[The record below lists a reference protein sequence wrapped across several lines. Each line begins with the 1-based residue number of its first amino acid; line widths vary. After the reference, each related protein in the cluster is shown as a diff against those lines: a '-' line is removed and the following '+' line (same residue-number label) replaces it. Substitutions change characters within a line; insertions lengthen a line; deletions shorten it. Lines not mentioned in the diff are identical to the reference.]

1 MSVPSRTVNLFQAAP
16 SVCRSAP
23 FAGTLFGSMRYA
35 GTLFGGPP
43 WAVASAP
50 PSRPQAPQRIVA
62 RAVNQPWP
70 SRTFSFER
78 TPCCALRRLLHE
90 PNVSARRA
98 PLSLQWSSLNRHC
111 AEFRATLRGRSI
123 ACFSPDGL
131 MLTNMMKRPHTD
143 IPWNRQ
149 GGALVHAA
157 ITVSVVFRPRL

>member
-1 MSVPSRTVNLFQAAP
+1 
-16 SVCRSAP
+16 
-23 FAGTLFGSMRYA
+23 
-35 GTLFGGPP
+35 
-43 WAVASAP
+43 VA
-50 PSRPQAPQRIVA
+50 
-62 RAVNQPWP
+62 
-70 SRTFSFER
+70 FEDFFI

-123 ACFSPDGL
+123 ARFSPDGL
-131 MLTNMMKRPHTD
+131 ILTNPCHVILMMKRPHTD

-157 ITVSVVFRPRL
+157 QLAT

>member
-1 MSVPSRTVNLFQAAP
+1 VGGRQRAAEPTAGASTHCGPSRE
-16 SVCRSAP
+16 S
-23 FAGTLFGSMRYA
+23 
-35 GTLFGGPP
+35 
-43 WAVASAP
+43 AVA
-50 PSRPQAPQRIVA
+50 
-62 RAVNQPWP
+62 
-70 SRTFSFER
+70 FEDFFI

-123 ACFSPDGL
+123 ARFSPDGL
-131 MLTNMMKRPHTD
+131 ILTNPCHVILMMKRPHTD

-157 ITVSVVFRPRL
+157 QLAT